1 MSQIFGTENFLE
13 DADTISVFF
22 FVINSGTSI
31 TYLLFYLFSSTDLSG
46 TLQSVIQSVANQ
58 KQ

>member
-1 MSQIFGTENFLE
+1 MSQTFGTENFLE

-22 FVINSGTSI
+22 FRNKFRNFD
-31 TYLLFYLFSSTDLSG
+31 YLFYLFRSTDLSG